1 MKIEDVLDLPEDV
14 LREALELVT
23 LKEMAEAA
31 LLSVKTKG
39 TKLPDETIRAAEA
52 FLEDFENIR
61 KESEKNQI
69 KN

>member
-1 MKIEDVLDLPEDV
+1 MKIEDVLDLPEDI

-23 LKEMAEAA
+23 LKEMAEEA

-39 TKLPDETIRAAEA
+39 TRLHDETVRAAEA

-61 KESEKNQI
+61 KESEKNRI

>member
-1 MKIEDVLDLPEDV
+1 MKIEDVLDLPEDI

-23 LKEMAEAA
+23 LKEMAEEA

-39 TKLPDETIRAAEA
+39 TRLPDETIRAAEA

-61 KESEKNQI
+61 KESEKNRI